1 MKRGLFEEGKKLA
14 KKAMTSASKDDVI
27 AERLFD
33 LFSKRGYSS
42 KKGLTGRG
50 EGDYHYRRFDPP
62 IADMKPIEVKVS
74 RINKPTQQADNV
86 LIQLDNIAKTLGPQ
100 RVKIEL
106 AIIEKEGG
114 TLGLGKKTKKFE
126 FTMNADDYIDNEL
139 KVKNEAVFMG
149 TLSGYLKTLGV
160 SD

>member
-1 MKRGLFEEGKKLA
+1 MFEEGKNLA
-14 KKAMTSASKDDVI
+14 RKAMTSASKDDVI

-33 LFSKRGYSS
+33 LFSTKGYSS

-50 EGDYHYRRFDPP
+50 EGDYHYRRFDPQ
-62 IADMKPIEVKVS
+62 IVDLKPIEVKVS
-74 RINKPTQQADNV
+74 RINKPTQQSNNV
-86 LIQLDNIAKTLGPQ
+86 LTQLDNIAKTLGPQ

-114 TLGLGKKTKKFE
+114 ALGLGKKTKKFE

-139 KVKNEAVFMG
+139 KVKNEAAFMG
-149 TLSGYLKTLGV
+149 TLSGYLKTIGV
-160 SD
+160 PE

>member
-1 MKRGLFEEGKKLA
+1 MFEEGKNLA
-14 KKAMTSASKDDVI
+14 RKAMTSASKDDVI

-33 LFSKRGYSS
+33 LFSTKGYSS

-50 EGDYHYRRFDPP
+50 EGDYHYRRFDPSRV
-62 IADMKPIEVKVS
+62 DVKPIEVKVS
-74 RINKPTQQADNV
+74 RINKPTQQSDNV
-86 LIQLDNIAKTLGPQ
+86 LTQLDNIAKMLGPQ
-100 RVKIEL
+100 RVKIEF

-114 TLGLGKKTKKFE
+114 ALGLGKKTKKFE

-139 KVKNEAVFMG
+139 KVKNEAVFLG
-149 TLSGYLKTLGV
+149 TLSGYLNTLGV